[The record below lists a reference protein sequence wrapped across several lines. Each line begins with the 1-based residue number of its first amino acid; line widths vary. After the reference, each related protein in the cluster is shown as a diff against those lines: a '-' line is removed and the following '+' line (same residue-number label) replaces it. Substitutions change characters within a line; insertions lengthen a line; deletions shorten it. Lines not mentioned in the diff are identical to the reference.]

1 MNITMLRVLL
11 INVGQLAGN
20 EIITGMLS
28 PFFHEKSQILL
39 NLSAVL
45 ASLTTSFLSL
55 PADNIKVKMQKQTPD
70 VLLYSGV
77 SDCFMKSIQREG
89 FIRLWV
95 GFPVYLLRGMPHSFV
110 LIRTQQFLKEQFLNK
125 EWPKGKKTTHP
136 FIFICNTFNNKIQML
151 WHFNFIVWI

>member
-125 EWPKGKKTTHP
+125 E
-136 FIFICNTFNNKIQML
+136 
-151 WHFNFIVWI
+151 